1 MIDFRYHLISI
12 VAVFLA
18 LGIGILMGSVVLDQ
32 RLVSNLEDQLRDIE
46 QTNSDLRRANGE
58 LRRQVELDE
67 QFALAARD
75 LLLRDALEGSDVV
88 LFTFAGT
95 DGALL
100 DSVRSG
106 IAQAGGEIVTEM
118 TATEK
123 LALESEPEIDELAL
137 IVGSPASTPEEV
149 RADAGR
155 VLGDRAAA
163 VARLEPLPAAE
174 AEAPPPPEEPEEG
187 RLESLLEDLRG
198 AGFLDV
204 DRSGETAVPRGALFL
219 PADLIVPLTTS
230 LAGPEVAVVA
240 AESSTSTWNLAQ
252 ILRTDDEAQQEVST
266 VDQAETTSGTIAVVL
281 SLAEAAEGC
290 SGRHYGVQ
298 SGVGGIIP
306 RPLDEC

>member
-1 MIDFRYHLISI
+1 S
-12 VAVFLA
+12 A
-18 LGIGILMGSVVLDQ
+18 
-32 RLVSNLEDQLRDIE
+32 
-46 QTNSDLRRANGE
+46 
-58 LRRQVELDE
+58 
-67 QFALAARD
+67 
-75 LLLRDALEGSDVV
+75 
-88 LFTFAGT
+88 
-95 DGALL
+95 
-100 DSVRSG
+100 
-106 IAQAGGEIVTEM
+106 
-118 TATEK
+118 
-123 LALESEPEIDELAL
+123 
-137 IVGSPASTPEEV
+137 PEEV

-204 DRSGETAVPRGALFL
+204 DRSGETAVPRGALFLIAGGATDPPPFL